1 MRRAD
6 RLLQIIQILRRE
18 RAPVSGGAMAA
29 ELEVSLRTV
38 YRDMVALEASGV
50 PIRGE
55 AGVGYVLEAGFD
67 LPPLMFSTD
76 ELEAV
81 MLGLR
86 MVEGRGDAV
95 LSRAARDTVA
105 KIAAV
110 LPGSLQDEFIDVPL
124 FAPVFEPFPQEHI
137 ELPALRA
144 ALRAGQ
150 VVEIAYQVPGRVPE
164 RRSIWPIVLGFF
176 QHSRVLGA
184 WCELRRDFRNFRADR
199 ILEMAVTERMIPK
212 PRRRLFAE
220 WRQHQRA
227 EMEKYEAE
235 RAAAGG
241 QA

>member
-18 RAPVSGGAMAA
+18 RAPVSGGAIAG

-110 LPGSLQDEFIDVPL
+110 LPGSLKDEFIEVPL
-124 FAPVFEPFPQEHI
+124 FAPVYEPFPREHI
-137 ELPALRA
+137 ELPELRA

-150 VVEIAYQVPGRVPE
+150 VVEITYQVPGRPAE
-164 RRSIWPIVLGFF
+164 RRSIWPCVLGFF
-176 QHSRVLGA
+176 QQSRVLGA
-184 WCELRRDFRNFRADR
+184 WCELRQDFRNFRTDR
-199 ILEMAVTERMIPK
+199 ILDMTVTERMIPK
-212 PRRRLFAE
+212 PRRQLFAE
-220 WRQHQRA
+220 WRRHQQA
-227 EMEKYEAE
+227 EMERCEAE
-235 RAAAGG
+235 QAIVGG